1 MPLWYSKI
9 RSYTRTTSPGNSFFP
24 PGARLPSSMWY
35 RTVSS
40 VAFFTRQY
48 TTNHGAC
55 WLRKPLHCDFPRY
68 IVKPEYSKKLG
79 EWKWLVAVRS
89 YRSFAW
95 NIFFQIEQKI
105 FHWAHY
111 DLEISNIRV
120 KFSSVRTIKNFPFV
134 GFCQVNRTEI
144 SRTIC
149 TTSLRAQWESVRT
162 YKQVS

>member
-79 EWKWLVAVRS
+79 EWKWLVAVRP

-95 NIFFQIEQKI
+95 NIFF
-105 FHWAHY
+105 FF
-111 DLEISNIRV
+111 SNRA
-120 KFSSVRTIKNFPFV
+120 KDF
-134 GFCQVNRTEI
+134 
-144 SRTIC
+144 
-149 TTSLRAQWESVRT
+149 SLRALRFRDLKYTRKIFIGEDDEKFPFRRILSGEPYRNL
-162 YKQVS
+162 

>member
-95 NIFFQIEQKI
+95 NVFFSNRAKNFSLSALRFRDLKYTRKI
-105 FHWAHY
+105 FIGE
-111 DLEISNIRV
+111 DDQ
-120 KFSSVRTIKNFPFV
+120 KFPFRRILS
-134 GFCQVNRTEI
+134 GEPCRN
-144 SRTIC
+144 
-149 TTSLRAQWESVRT
+149 L
-162 YKQVS
+162 